1 MTIKEDCVD
10 CVNLEFRAESLGF
23 NHEEPKVFVQSQWP
37 VSQKVY
43 VIYRIFVALAFIV
56 WFAADC
62 IYETRTFFKEHTYT
76 YLIYATNW
84 SFLLLT
90 LTALYKA
97 TCAIYYSMRS
107 GECLD
112 RQSFDRMPTALK
124 GQWLLQNL
132 SYNSAIVV
140 TASFWSYIGVLE
152 NSEKFQDDYLKTVMQ
167 THMSQMKH
175 TLNTVYVI
183 VDVLITA
190 TPFRILHLLYTVVLG
205 SVYSLFNAI
214 YFLNDGTIMEGRHY
228 AYNLLDWSKPS
239 ESIVTCVL
247 CVVMCIFAQ
256 IVLYEIYKIRFSI
269 FTRIYFGPDGKPD
282 SEMQR
287 IMGEMEAPAYQT
299 IDDRGESESGHQ
311 HTENEPH

>member
-1 MTIKEDCVD
+1 MAIKEDCIE
-10 CVNLEFRAESLGF
+10 CVNFEFRAESLGL

-43 VIYRIFVALAFIV
+43 VTYRIVVALGFIV

-62 IYETRTFFKEHTYT
+62 VYETRTFFKEHTYT

-90 LTALYKA
+90 FTALYKA
-97 TCAIYYSMRS
+97 TCAVYYSVRS

-152 NSEKFQDDYLKTVMQ
+152 KSAIMQ

-175 TLNTVYVI
+175 TLNTVYAV
-183 VDVLITA
+183 VDVLISA

-256 IVLYEIYKIRFSI
+256 IVLYELYKIRLSI

-287 IMGEMEAPAYQT
+287 IMGETDAPAYQT
-299 IDDRGESESGHQ
+299 IDDRGEIEAGQQ
-311 HTENEPH
+311 HSDEGTQ